1 MGRVKMLFR
10 SPNFLQIVFPSQFL
24 AQFYS
29 PTQFFVVIPAVS
41 ETQIS
46 FFQPFLNWI
55 LIYIE
60 NALFIIFAT
69 GGLFDLAIAYFYH
82 SRPSRP
88 FCNNNNI
95 WSVASSSFFGEQ
107 RTEKTISSSTEVIE
121 FERFTNRPFSVNRYW
136 CLGCCVFKQL
146 SEVSC
151 IHKRATCFSGVAGE
165 GKAKKLV
172 VIFAC

>member
-1 MGRVKMLFR
+1 M
-10 SPNFLQIVFPSQFL
+10 
-24 AQFYS
+24 
-29 PTQFFVVIPAVS
+29 IPAVS

-55 LIYIE
+55 LIYVE

-95 WSVASSSFFGEQ
+95 WSVASYSFFGEQ
-107 RTEKTISSSTEVIE
+107 R
-121 FERFTNRPFSVNRYW
+121 
-136 CLGCCVFKQL
+136 
-146 SEVSC
+146 
-151 IHKRATCFSGVAGE
+151 
-165 GKAKKLV
+165 AKKKQFPVAQKSSNMNVLQIVSFVSTDIDVLAV
-172 VIFAC
+172 VYLNS